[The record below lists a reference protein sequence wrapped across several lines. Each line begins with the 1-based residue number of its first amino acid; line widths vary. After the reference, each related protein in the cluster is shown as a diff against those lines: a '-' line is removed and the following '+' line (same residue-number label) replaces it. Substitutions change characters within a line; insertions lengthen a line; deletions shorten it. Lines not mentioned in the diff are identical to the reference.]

1 MPTSHKKLAAARA
14 RAAQWQ
20 TQSLTS
26 EHSNSTPTTEKPSPL
41 LPTHAVEAP
50 ESFDIE
56 FCPIELGLECLSD
69 CGYMGGVSCWSDDDI
84 IEYQPDTFSKS
95 TLSDCESLCELEG
108 DDLEYNL
115 RQLTANTN
123 SKALELTADEAD
135 TLFKIILRPTTN
147 VIWRKAEH
155 NRLLGYNGL
164 SDHSRC
170 WRDKLAQDQA
180 EHRKKMKTSYVSIQ
194 IACDLKMCSDTYL
207 SRDNPQV
214 AFMQQWCVPKDSN
227 HTPKDSNTTSDVE
240 RNTHTH
246 SALAVDF
253 SGYLSDE
260 SEDNFDSDTDSEHKD
275 EYRVTGSSRDVSSHL
290 PAVPLLKRRKLE
302 IPFCMERKNAKERH
316 ADERRVALEAI
327 EKLLKSKK
335 TNFVGGPDGLQA
347 KRTRTIQSHLAL
359 IVKRGHSSI
368 EASERAAESHGFA
381 TVWGSHQLCSWTHNW
396 VTKQE
401 LPRSLTGH
409 HAKVYSLLDDPA
421 LAAELRTYVHSN
433 KWAINPEKLAE
444 FSKSKLIPSEAEK
457 YLHTIVNDGMPHGLK
472 HYMELEL
479 FPQIHLKIGRGISLV
494 TGHRWLHREG
504 FRYMSHRKGLYFD
517 GTTGLML
524 SLIVKS
530 ISCQ

>member
-14 RAAQWQ
+14 RAARWQ
-20 TQSLTS
+20 TRTLTS
-26 EHSNSTPTTEKPSPL
+26 EHSNSTPTTDKPSPPL
-41 LPTHAVEAP
+41 STHAAEAP

-56 FCPIELGLECLSD
+56 FCPIEPDLECLSD
-69 CGYMGGVSCWSDDDI
+69 CGYTGGVSCWSDDDI
-84 IEYQPDTFSKS
+84 IEYQPDAFSES
-95 TLSDCESLCELEG
+95 NPSDCESLCELEG

-115 RQLTANTN
+115 RQLTAKTN

-135 TLFKIILRPTTN
+135 TLFKIISRPTTN
-147 VIWRKAEH
+147 VIWRKAEQ
-155 NRLLGYNGL
+155 NRSLGYNGL
-164 SDHSRC
+164 SDRSRRR
-170 WRDKLAQDQA
+170 RDKLARDQA

-194 IACDLKMCSDTYL
+194 IARDSEICSDTYL

-227 HTPKDSNTTSDVE
+227 NTPKDSNTTSDVE
-240 RNTHTH
+240 RNAHTH
-246 SALAVDF
+246 SAVNF

-260 SEDNFDSDTDSEHKD
+260 SEDHFDSETDSEHED
-275 EYRVTGSSRDVSSHL
+275 EYRVAGSSRGVSSRL

-302 IPFCMERKNAKERH
+302 IPFRMERKHAKERR

-335 TNFVGGPDGLQA
+335 TNFVSGPDGLQA

-359 IVKRGHSSI
+359 VVKRGHSSI

-381 TVWGSHQLCSWTHNW
+381 AVWGGHQLRSWTHNW
-396 VTKQE
+396 VSKRE
-401 LPRSLTGH
+401 LPHSLTGR

-421 LAAELRTYVHSN
+421 VAAELRTYVRSN

-457 YLHTIVNDGMPHGLK
+457 YLHTIVNDEMPRGLK

-479 FPQIHLKIGRGISLV
+479 FP
-494 TGHRWLHREG
+494 
-504 FRYMSHRKGLYFD
+504 
-517 GTTGLML
+517 
-524 SLIVKS
+524 
-530 ISCQ
+530 